1 MEDSRSQNAPS
12 VSRAGRILKK
22 SAKQI
27 EAEESFL
34 TEAYLMQ
41 ISRRKPKSF
50 EDTVHCLGVVDNSSI
65 KGTKVFDFKLRPG
78 STHSI
83 ALSEEDV
90 TSESFKKAIKGFQVM
105 DNGSEEENKVFYS
118 KHHPCLTLST
128 SLADT
133 DETNVFNRIDARN
146 SSLKEESETFYSK
159 RHPGSTHSTYVPSNI
174 ANETSKS
181 FNRPFRHFNM
191 MDNGLNEESRMFYS
205 KHRSGSS
212 HSTCLSSNDANETP
226 KSFNRTFQHLNLRNN
241 NMNEESRMFHSKH
254 RPVSSHSTCFP
265 SIDENETSKSFKNP
279 VHQLV
284 SMNNSFN
291 EESKVFNSTYR
302 PSSTHSTSL
311 SSSEDDGTLETG
323 SENSHQ
329 TLSTSSS
336 SEYLENDKEDEE
348 DDGGIIDHKY
358 CTRFRRT
365 RYSKSV
371 ATRKSQMDTI
381 ENVALTRTKNVNAYT
396 LWSSLNRR
404 IISATNK
411 NLQRQDISRKV
422 VEEWNAL
429 PPEEKK
435 FWARKAKELSQRIQS
450 HSFSSGSDAGMSVV
464 SHQLPE
470 DSNCDIGLK
479 PDSQMKEH
487 VLSCALPKNTRKKKC
502 EEEHVLGIA
511 PVDTAAHLKLLGD
524 SLMGIGQK
532 ILQERIEP
540 SATGAYCVLLDS
552 LLCSIGPLL
561 CLTREIPGLEQ
572 LPGDSFAKTLD
583 HIAYFMP
590 GL

>member
-1 MEDSRSQNAPS
+1 MEDSRSQSAPP

-27 EAEESFL
+27 EAEESYL
-34 TEAYLMQ
+34 TEALEMQ
-41 ISRRKPKSF
+41 ISRRKTKSF

-78 STHSI
+78 STRSI
-83 ALSEEDV
+83 ALSDENA
-90 TSESFKKAIKGFQVM
+90 TSEPFKKNIKGFQVM
-105 DNGSEEENKVFYS
+105 DNDFKEENKVLYS
-118 KHHPCLTLST
+118 KHRPCSTLTT
-128 SLADT
+128 SSLTDT
-133 DETNVFNRIDARN
+133 DETSDSNNIEARN
-146 SSLKEESETFYSK
+146 SSLKEENEIFYSK
-159 RHPGSTHSTYVPSNI
+159 RHYGSTHSTYVPSND
-174 ANETSKS
+174 ANETSES

-191 MDNGLNEESRMFYS
+191 IDNGLNEESRMFYS
-205 KHRSGSS
+205 KHRFDSA

-226 KSFNRTFQHLNLRNN
+226 KSFNKTFQHLNLRNN
-241 NMNEESRMFHSKH
+241 SLNEESKMFHSKH
-254 RPVSSHSTCFP
+254 RSVSTHSIFYS
-265 SIDENETSKSFKNP
+265 SIDENETSKSFKNT

-284 SMNNSFN
+284 PMNNSFN
-291 EESKVFNSTYR
+291 EESKEFYSKCR
-302 PSSTHSTSL
+302 PSPTHSTSL
-311 SSSEDDGTLETG
+311 SSSDDDGTLETE
-323 SENSHQ
+323 SENSNKK
-329 TLSTSSS
+329 LSTSSS
-336 SEYLENDKEDEE
+336 SEYLEEDEE
-348 DDGGIIDHKY
+348 DKKYDRGIIDHKY

-365 RYSKSV
+365 RDSKSV
-371 ATRKSQMDTI
+371 ATRKPQLDTF
-381 ENVALTRTKNVNAYT
+381 ENVAFKRTKNVNAYT

-404 IISATNK
+404 IISATYR

-435 FWARKAKELSQRIQS
+435 FWARKAKELSERIQS

-464 SHQLPE
+464 SQLPE
-470 DSNCDIGLK
+470 DSDCNVELK
-479 PDSQMKEH
+479 SNTQMS
-487 VLSCALPKNTRKKKC
+487 SCALSKNTRKKKY
-502 EEEHVLGIA
+502 EEEHILGIA

-524 SLMGIGQK
+524 SLMDIGQK
-532 ILQERIEP
+532 IMQERIEP

-552 LLCSIGPLL
+552 LLCSMGALL

-590 GL
+590 CL